1 MSYLTHYRS
10 LQGRFYRSGDPTNS
24 VAALKD
30 SKFTMSMANTSRLGS
45 VRGREINTDFW
56 SRGHS
61 FNSQ

>member
-45 VRGREINTDFW
+45 VRGREINTDF
-56 SRGHS
+56 
-61 FNSQ
+61 